1 MAGPISGGPIS
12 GEPNLQIEALSCRPA
27 GQPGQWIA
35 SWRIQNLERQPAEI
49 LSVWLPHDKFT
60 SERRNF
66 DPPLHLPGMDTLA
79 LELLVACQE
88 PPGSVVENAFAILQL
103 LRMGRSWRVFARHLI
118 TVDGAGAPQ
127 HICQSVTV
135 QPMGISAG
143 SGPQPS
149 KSS

>member
-1 MAGPISGGPIS
+1 MEDRDGR
-12 GEPNLQIEALSCRPA
+12 PNLHIEAVSCRSA

-66 DPPLHLPGMDTLA
+66 DPPLHLSGMEALT
-79 LELLVACQE
+79 LELPVTCQE

-103 LRMGRSWRVFARHLI
+103 LRMGRSWRVFARHLV
-118 TVDGAGAPQ
+118 TVDDAGAPQ
-127 HICQSVTV
+127 HLCQSVTV
-135 QPMGISAG
+135 QPMGSSAR
-143 SGPQPS
+143 SGQQPS
-149 KSS
+149 QSQ